1 MLDRRLLDEGFMS
14 KDLNKFE
21 TQGAAV
27 MIQAS
32 RKALTEICTGAV
44 DIDFRG
50 DKKKANISKAQVKM
64 LSFMDELISGIK
76 KFESKES
83 ITMMKYIRRQI

>member
-1 MLDRRLLDEGFMS
+1 
-14 KDLNKFE
+14 
-21 TQGAAV
+21 
-27 MIQAS
+27 
-32 RKALTEICTGAV
+32 
-44 DIDFRG
+44 
-50 DKKKANISKAQVKM
+50 M